1 MPFYCR
7 HVLDHWSIR
16 LQTAASCEPRVTSM
30 IRTGKVTRMLVG
42 LLVLPL
48 ALSACRHTPDEEQVR
63 QAIAAVTHAAE
74 AGSTSGVVKLLS
86 DDFDGNH
93 GELDR
98 HTLANLVRITALRG
112 ERIGVTTGPIG
123 IDHRGERM
131 VATFTVTLSRRSRLL
146 PDQVGLY
153 QVESAWRKEGGKW
166 RCYSASWKHV
176 L

>member
-1 MPFYCR
+1 
-7 HVLDHWSIR
+7 
-16 LQTAASCEPRVTSM
+16 M

-48 ALSACRHTPDEEQVR
+48 ALSACRHTPGEEQVR
-63 QAIAAVTHAAE
+63 QAIAAVANAAE
-74 AGSTSGVVKLLS
+74 AGSASGVVKWLS

-98 HTLANLVRITALRG
+98 RTLANLVRITALRG
-112 ERIGVTTGPIG
+112 KHVGVTTGPIG
-123 IDHRGERM
+123 IAHHGERM
-131 VATFTVTLSRRSRLL
+131 VATFTVTLSRRDRVL
-146 PDQVGLY
+146 PDHMGLY
-153 QVESAWRKEGGKW
+153 QIESAWRKEDGEW

>member
-1 MPFYCR
+1 
-7 HVLDHWSIR
+7 
-16 LQTAASCEPRVTSM
+16 M

-48 ALSACRHTPDEEQVR
+48 ALSACRHIPGEEQVR
-63 QAIAAVTHAAE
+63 QAIAAVANAAE
-74 AGSTSGVVKLLS
+74 AGSASGVTKLLS

-112 ERIGVTTGPIG
+112 ERVGVTAGPIG
-123 IDHRGERM
+123 IAQHGERM
-131 VATFTVTLSRRSRLL
+131 VATFTVTLSRRDRVLA
-146 PDQVGLY
+146 DHMGLY
-153 QVESAWRKEGGKW
+153 QIESAWRKEDGEW